1 MKSKR
6 LIGKQTR
13 KKNSIN
19 LVKTIASAK
28 KNKNWIRVAGILS
41 SPRRRRINMNIGE
54 ISEKSREEEDVVVP
68 GKILSQGEI
77 NKKIKIVALNFS
89 KKAEEKLKKEGCE
102 IITILEEIK
111 KNPEMKGLKIL
122 K

>member
-13 KKNSIN
+13 KKNSID

-28 KNKNWIRVAGILS
+28 KNKNWLRVAGILS

-54 ISEKSREEEDVVVP
+54 ISKKSREGEDIVIP

-89 KKAEEKLKKEGCE
+89 KKAEEKLKKEDCE

>member
-111 KNPEMKGLKIL
+111 KNPEMNGLKIL

>member
-28 KNKNWIRVAGILS
+28 KNKNWLRVAGILS

-54 ISEKSREEEDVVVP
+54 ISKKSREGEDIVVP

-89 KKAEEKLKKEGCE
+89 KKAEEKLKKEDCE

>member
-13 KKNSIN
+13 KKNSID

-28 KNKNWIRVAGILS
+28 KNKNWLRVAGILS

-54 ISEKSREEEDVVVP
+54 ISKKSREGEDVVVP

>member
-54 ISEKSREEEDVVVP
+54 ISEKSREGEDVVVP

>member
-28 KNKNWIRVAGILS
+28 KNKNWLRVAGILS

-54 ISEKSREEEDVVVP
+54 ISKKSREGEDIVIP

-77 NKKIKIVALNFS
+77 NKKIKIAALNFS
-89 KKAEEKLKKEGCE
+89 KKAEEKLKKEDCE